1 LAVTSQERT
10 NSTRCSWGVYEKD
23 ELVFVAKVKNG
34 KKDALGVGSTFRVLS
49 FYGLGMN
56 RRPSFRKASYTEQIA
71 QLAAACDWLKIDR
84 NRGEIPPAFRKGFG
98 RVSLARAA

>member
-1 LAVTSQERT
+1 MGKQPAARLRCEGEERKG
-10 NSTRCSWGVYEKD
+10 RR
-23 ELVFVAKVKNG
+23 
-34 KKDALGVGSTFRVLS
+34 VGSTFRVLS

-71 QLAAACDWLKIDR
+71 QLAAACDWLEIDR
-84 NRGEIPPAFRKGFG
+84 NRGEIPPAFRRGFG